1 VKQYVFL
8 DGRSVGVVPPSQQ
21 IALDAPAGTHIVLVS
36 DAPDGKN
43 NPEYIAESYDAGY
56 EYRYEV
62 VAR

>member
-1 VKQYVFL
+1 MAKN
-8 DGRSVGVVPPSQQ
+8 GRPCGVVPPSKEL
-21 IALDAPAGTHIVLVS
+21 AFEVPPGTHVVLVS

-43 NPEYIAESYDAGY
+43 DPQYVAESYDAGY